1 LNRPPEIKPRDC
13 DSNPAARN
21 GSARRKHRTAG
32 TRLPQARLRLSTPAA
47 AAVTR
52 PAVTARQM
60 SESVNPPAAESD
72 HLLGFRGRVRGVR
85 VPGSHSLSDTVIRGS
100 AASEPEQLAAI
111 LRVAARLTRPPPMR
125 NSIEG
130 IYCSFSRPR
139 RPYRRAAL
147 QLGKTRSLQPRDPA
161 PVGQHPQP
169 EI

>member
-1 LNRPPEIKPRDC
+1 M
-13 DSNPAARN
+13 
-21 GSARRKHRTAG
+21 TVTQ
-32 TRLPQARLRLSTPAA
+32 TRLPETALPDGRTGLLVLGCLRLACARLSTPAA
-47 AAVTR
+47 AAV
-52 PAVTARQM
+52 PAVTASLRQM
-60 SESVNPPAAESD
+60 PESVNPPAAESD

-130 IYCSFSRPR
+130 IYYSVSRPR

-147 QLGKTRSLQPRDPA
+147 QLGKTRSLQPHDPA
-161 PVGQHPQP
+161 PVYPGSGLFS
-169 EI
+169 